1 MEIFNEIEEK
11 YIKINGITLHTIIT
25 GSGEPLILLH
35 GFPDFWYGWK
45 NIILGL
51 KDKFQLIVPDMR
63 GYNLSDKPDGI
74 ENYKLDILIEDI
86 KGLSEKLGFTK
97 FNLAGHDWGGMV
109 SWTLAEKYPEILKK
123 LIILNAPHPKIFR
136 KLITKD
142 NDQKKASGYIVR
154 FLKEGESFLFE
165 NNFQA
170 LQLSVFGTAKNKK
183 AFSEFDK
190 EKYIEAWS
198 QPGALTG
205 GVNYYKANR
214 SYEEWSGIINV
225 PTLVIFGMKDI
236 FVLPKVLEGLE
247 DFIKD
252 LKIVRIEELNY
263 DTYDWIFTDLLTQK
277 RFIYKGKDLDTYG
290 LYVDLSAWS
299 GHIFYIKRI
308 D

>member
-1 MEIFNEIEEK
+1 MNLFNEIEEK
-11 YIKINGITLHTIIT
+11 FIETNGIKLHTIIV

-45 NIILGL
+45 NVILGL
-51 KDKFQLIVPDMR
+51 KDEFKLIIPDMR
-63 GYNLSDKPDGI
+63 GYNLSDKPEGI

-86 KGLSEKLGFTK
+86 KELSEKLGFTE

-109 SWTLAEKYPEILKK
+109 SWALAEKYPELIKK
-123 LIILNAPHPKIFR
+123 LIVLNAPHPKIFR
-136 KLITKD
+136 KLITKN

-198 QPGALTG
+198 QPGALTR
-205 GVNYYKANR
+205 GVNYYRANH

-252 LKIVRIEELNY
+252 LKIVRIENASHWVMHDDPELVNSS
-263 DTYDWIFTDLLTQK
+263 IQSFL
-277 RFIYKGKDLDTYG
+277 RE
-290 LYVDLSAWS
+290 
-299 GHIFYIKRI
+299 
-308 D
+308 

>member
-1 MEIFNEIEEK
+1 MNIVINIMEIFNEIEEK

-86 KGLSEKLGFTK
+86 KCLSEKLGVTE

-109 SWTLAEKYPEILKK
+109 SWALAEKYPEILKK

-136 KLITKD
+136 ELITKD
-142 NDQKKASGYIVR
+142 NNQKKASGYIVR
-154 FLKEGESFLFE
+154 FLKEGENFLYE

-170 LQLSVFGTAKNKK
+170 LQLSVFGTVKNKK

-205 GVNYYKANR
+205 GVNYYRANR

-252 LKIVRIEELNY
+252 LKIVRIENASHWVMHDDPELVNSS
-263 DTYDWIFTDLLTQK
+263 IQSFL
-277 RFIYKGKDLDTYG
+277 RG
-290 LYVDLSAWS
+290 
-299 GHIFYIKRI
+299 
-308 D
+308 

>member
-1 MEIFNEIEEK
+1 MNLFNEIEEK
-11 YIKINGITLHTIIT
+11 FIETNGIKLHTIIA

-45 NIILGL
+45 NVISGL
-51 KDKFQLIVPDMR
+51 KDEFKLIVPDMR
-63 GYNLSDKPDGI
+63 GYNLSEKPEGI
-74 ENYKLDILIEDI
+74 ENYTLDILIEDI
-86 KGLSEKLGFTK
+86 KGLSEKLGFNE
-97 FNLAGHDWGGMV
+97 FNLVGHDWGGMV
-109 SWTLAEKYPEILKK
+109 SWALAEKYPEILKK
-123 LIILNAPHPKIFR
+123 LIVLNAPHPKIFR

-142 NDQKKASGYIVR
+142 NDQKKASGYIGR
-154 FLKEGESFLFE
+154 FLKEGENFLFE

-205 GVNYYKANR
+205 GVNYYRANR
-214 SYEEWSGIINV
+214 RYEEWSGIINV
-225 PTLVIFGMKDI
+225 PTLVIFGMKDM

-252 LKIVRIEELNY
+252 LKIVRIKNASHWVMHDDPELVNSS
-263 DTYDWIFTDLLTQK
+263 IQSFL
-277 RFIYKGKDLDTYG
+277 KG
-290 LYVDLSAWS
+290 
-299 GHIFYIKRI
+299 
-308 D
+308 

>member
-109 SWTLAEKYPEILKK
+109 SWALAEKYPEILKK

-252 LKIVRIEELNY
+252 LKIVRIENASHWIMHDDPELVNSS
-263 DTYDWIFTDLLTQK
+263 IQSFL
-277 RFIYKGKDLDTYG
+277 RE
-290 LYVDLSAWS
+290 
-299 GHIFYIKRI
+299 
-308 D
+308 

>member
-86 KGLSEKLGFTK
+86 KGLSEKLGFTE

-109 SWTLAEKYPEILKK
+109 SWALAEKYPEILKK

-252 LKIVRIEELNY
+252 LKIVRIENASHWVMHDDPELVNSS
-263 DTYDWIFTDLLTQK
+263 IQSFL
-277 RFIYKGKDLDTYG
+277 RG
-290 LYVDLSAWS
+290 
-299 GHIFYIKRI
+299 
-308 D
+308 

>member
-1 MEIFNEIEEK
+1 MNIVIKYYGNINEIEEK
-11 YIKINGITLHTIIT
+11 YIKINGIALHTIIT

-109 SWTLAEKYPEILKK
+109 SWALAEKYPEILKK

-252 LKIVRIEELNY
+252 LKIVRIENASHWVMHDDPELVNSS
-263 DTYDWIFTDLLTQK
+263 IQSFL
-277 RFIYKGKDLDTYG
+277 RE
-290 LYVDLSAWS
+290 
-299 GHIFYIKRI
+299 
-308 D
+308 

>member
-109 SWTLAEKYPEILKK
+109 SWALAEKYPEILKK

-252 LKIVRIEELNY
+252 LKIVRIENASHWVMHDDPELVNSS
-263 DTYDWIFTDLLTQK
+263 IQSFL
-277 RFIYKGKDLDTYG
+277 RE
-290 LYVDLSAWS
+290 
-299 GHIFYIKRI
+299 
-308 D
+308 

>member
-1 MEIFNEIEEK
+1 MEIFNKIEEK

-109 SWTLAEKYPEILKK
+109 SWALAEKYPEILKK

-252 LKIVRIEELNY
+252 LKIVRIENASHWVMHDDPELVNSS
-263 DTYDWIFTDLLTQK
+263 IQSFL
-277 RFIYKGKDLDTYG
+277 RG
-290 LYVDLSAWS
+290 
-299 GHIFYIKRI
+299 
-308 D
+308 

>member
-86 KGLSEKLGFTK
+86 KGLSEKLGFTE

-109 SWTLAEKYPEILKK
+109 SWALAEKYPEILKK

-225 PTLVIFGMKDI
+225 QTLVIFGMKDI

-252 LKIVRIEELNY
+252 LKIVRIENASHWVMHDDPELVNSS
-263 DTYDWIFTDLLTQK
+263 IQSFL
-277 RFIYKGKDLDTYG
+277 RG
-290 LYVDLSAWS
+290 
-299 GHIFYIKRI
+299 
-308 D
+308 

>member
-86 KGLSEKLGFTK
+86 KGLSEKLGFTE

-109 SWTLAEKYPEILKK
+109 SWALAEKYPEILKK

-247 DFIKD
+247 DFIKA
-252 LKIVRIEELNY
+252 LKIVRIENASHWVMQDDPELVNSS
-263 DTYDWIFTDLLTQK
+263 IQSFL
-277 RFIYKGKDLDTYG
+277 RG
-290 LYVDLSAWS
+290 
-299 GHIFYIKRI
+299 
-308 D
+308 

>member
-1 MEIFNEIEEK
+1 MNLFNEIEEK
-11 YIKINGITLHTIIT
+11 FIETNGIKLHTIIV

-45 NIILGL
+45 NVILGL
-51 KDKFQLIVPDMR
+51 KDEFKLIVPDMR
-63 GYNLSDKPDGI
+63 GYNLSDKPEGI
-74 ENYKLDILIEDI
+74 ENYKLEILIEDI
-86 KGLSEKLGFTK
+86 KGLSEELGFTE

-109 SWTLAEKYPEILKK
+109 SWALAEKYPEILKK

-136 KLITKD
+136 KLITK
-142 NDQKKASGYIVR
+142 NNAQRKASGYIVR
-154 FLKEGESFLFE
+154 FLKEGENFLFE

-198 QPGALTG
+198 QPGALNG
-205 GVNYYKANR
+205 GVNYYRANR
-214 SYEEWSGIINV
+214 RYDEWSGIINV
-225 PTLVIFGMKDI
+225 PTLVIFGMKDV

-252 LKIVRIEELNY
+252 LKIVRIENASHWVMHDDPELVNSS
-263 DTYDWIFTDLLTQK
+263 IQSFL
-277 RFIYKGKDLDTYG
+277 KG
-290 LYVDLSAWS
+290 
-299 GHIFYIKRI
+299 
-308 D
+308 

>member
-86 KGLSEKLGFTK
+86 KGLSENLGITE

-109 SWTLAEKYPEILKK
+109 SWALAEKYPEILKK

-205 GVNYYKANR
+205 GVNYYRANR

-252 LKIVRIEELNY
+252 LKIVRIENASHWVMHDDPEMVNSSIQSFLRG
-263 DTYDWIFTDLLTQK
+263 Q
-277 RFIYKGKDLDTYG
+277 
-290 LYVDLSAWS
+290 
-299 GHIFYIKRI
+299 
-308 D
+308 

>member
-1 MEIFNEIEEK
+1 
-11 YIKINGITLHTIIT
+11 
-25 GSGEPLILLH
+25 
-35 GFPDFWYGWK
+35 
-45 NIILGL
+45 
-51 KDKFQLIVPDMR
+51 
-63 GYNLSDKPDGI
+63 
-74 ENYKLDILIEDI
+74 
-86 KGLSEKLGFTK
+86 
-97 FNLAGHDWGGMV
+97 MV
-109 SWTLAEKYPEILKK
+109 SWALAEKYPEILKK

-205 GVNYYKANR
+205 GVNYYRANR

-236 FVLPKVLEGLE
+236 FVLPKVLKGLE
-247 DFIKD
+247 NFIKD
-252 LKIVRIEELNY
+252 LKIVRIENASHWVMHDDPELVNSS
-263 DTYDWIFTDLLTQK
+263 IQSFL
-277 RFIYKGKDLDTYG
+277 RG
-290 LYVDLSAWS
+290 
-299 GHIFYIKRI
+299 
-308 D
+308 

>member
-109 SWTLAEKYPEILKK
+109 SWALAEKYPEILKK

-214 SYEEWSGIINV
+214 SYEEWSGVINV

-236 FVLPKVLEGLE
+236 FVLPKVLEGLD

-252 LKIVRIEELNY
+252 LKIVRIENASHWVMHDDPELVNSS
-263 DTYDWIFTDLLTQK
+263 IQSFL
-277 RFIYKGKDLDTYG
+277 RE
-290 LYVDLSAWS
+290 
-299 GHIFYIKRI
+299 
-308 D
+308 

>member
-11 YIKINGITLHTIIT
+11 FIETNGIKLHTIIV

-86 KGLSEKLGFTK
+86 KGLSEKLGFTE

-109 SWTLAEKYPEILKK
+109 SWALAEKYPEILKK

-142 NDQKKASGYIVR
+142 NDQKKASEYIVR

-252 LKIVRIEELNY
+252 LKIVRIENASHWVMHDDPELVNSS
-263 DTYDWIFTDLLTQK
+263 IQSFL
-277 RFIYKGKDLDTYG
+277 RG
-290 LYVDLSAWS
+290 
-299 GHIFYIKRI
+299 
-308 D
+308 

>member
-109 SWTLAEKYPEILKK
+109 SWALAEKYPEILKK

-205 GVNYYKANR
+205 GVNYYRANR

-252 LKIVRIEELNY
+252 LKIVRIENASHWVMHDDPELVNSS
-263 DTYDWIFTDLLTQK
+263 IQSFL
-277 RFIYKGKDLDTYG
+277 RG
-290 LYVDLSAWS
+290 
-299 GHIFYIKRI
+299 
-308 D
+308 

>member
-11 YIKINGITLHTIIT
+11 FIETNGIKLHTIIV

-86 KGLSEKLGFTK
+86 KGLSEKLGFTE

-109 SWTLAEKYPEILKK
+109 SWALAEKYPEILKK

-142 NDQKKASGYIVR
+142 NNQKKASGYIVR

-252 LKIVRIEELNY
+252 LKIVRIENASHWVMHDDPELVNSS
-263 DTYDWIFTDLLTQK
+263 IQSFL
-277 RFIYKGKDLDTYG
+277 RG
-290 LYVDLSAWS
+290 
-299 GHIFYIKRI
+299 
-308 D
+308 

>member
-1 MEIFNEIEEK
+1 MKIFNEIEEK

-109 SWTLAEKYPEILKK
+109 SWALAEKYPEILKK

-252 LKIVRIEELNY
+252 LEIVRIENASHWVMHDDPELVNSS
-263 DTYDWIFTDLLTQK
+263 IQSFL
-277 RFIYKGKDLDTYG
+277 RE
-290 LYVDLSAWS
+290 
-299 GHIFYIKRI
+299 
-308 D
+308 

>member
-1 MEIFNEIEEK
+1 MNLFNEIEEK
-11 YIKINGITLHTIIT
+11 FIETNGLKLHTIIA

-45 NIILGL
+45 NVISGL
-51 KDKFQLIVPDMR
+51 KDEFKLIVPDMR
-63 GYNLSDKPDGI
+63 GYNLSEKPEGI
-74 ENYKLDILIEDI
+74 ENYTLDILIEDI
-86 KGLSEKLGFTK
+86 KGLSEKLGFNE
-97 FNLAGHDWGGMV
+97 FNLVGHDWGGMV
-109 SWTLAEKYPEILKK
+109 SWALAEKYPEILKK
-123 LIILNAPHPKIFR
+123 LIVLNAPHPKIFR

-142 NDQKKASGYIVR
+142 NDQKKASGYIGR
-154 FLKEGESFLFE
+154 FLKEGENFLFE

-205 GVNYYKANR
+205 GVNYYRANR
-214 SYEEWSGIINV
+214 RYEEWSGIINV
-225 PTLVIFGMKDI
+225 PTLVIFGMKDM

-252 LKIVRIEELNY
+252 LKIVRIENASHWVMHDDPELVNSS
-263 DTYDWIFTDLLTQK
+263 IQSFL
-277 RFIYKGKDLDTYG
+277 KG
-290 LYVDLSAWS
+290 
-299 GHIFYIKRI
+299 
-308 D
+308 

>member
-109 SWTLAEKYPEILKK
+109 SWALAEKYPEILKK

-252 LKIVRIEELNY
+252 LKIVRIENASHWVMHDDPELVNSS
-263 DTYDWIFTDLLTQK
+263 IQSFL
-277 RFIYKGKDLDTYG
+277 RG
-290 LYVDLSAWS
+290 
-299 GHIFYIKRI
+299 
-308 D
+308 

>member
-1 MEIFNEIEEK
+1 MNLFNEIEEK
-11 YIKINGITLHTIIT
+11 FIETNGIKLHTIIA

-45 NIILGL
+45 NVISGL
-51 KDKFQLIVPDMR
+51 KDEFKLIVPDMR
-63 GYNLSDKPDGI
+63 GYNLSEKPEGI
-74 ENYKLDILIEDI
+74 ENYTLDILIEDI
-86 KGLSEKLGFTK
+86 KGLSEKLGFNE
-97 FNLAGHDWGGMV
+97 FNLVGHDWGGMV
-109 SWTLAEKYPEILKK
+109 SWALAEKYPEILKK
-123 LIILNAPHPKIFR
+123 LIVLNAPHPKIFR

-142 NDQKKASGYIVR
+142 NDQKKASGYIGR
-154 FLKEGESFLFE
+154 FIKEGENFLFE

-205 GVNYYKANR
+205 GVNYYRANR
-214 SYEEWSGIINV
+214 RYEEWSGIINV
-225 PTLVIFGMKDI
+225 PTLVIFGMKDM

-252 LKIVRIEELNY
+252 LKIVRIENASHWVMHDDPELVNSS
-263 DTYDWIFTDLLTQK
+263 IQSFL
-277 RFIYKGKDLDTYG
+277 KG
-290 LYVDLSAWS
+290 
-299 GHIFYIKRI
+299 
-308 D
+308 

>member
-109 SWTLAEKYPEILKK
+109 SWALAEKYPEILKK

-142 NDQKKASGYIVR
+142 NDQKKDSGYIVR

-214 SYEEWSGIINV
+214 SYEEWSGVINV

-252 LKIVRIEELNY
+252 LKIVRIENASHWVMHDDPELVNSS
-263 DTYDWIFTDLLTQK
+263 IQSFL
-277 RFIYKGKDLDTYG
+277 RE
-290 LYVDLSAWS
+290 
-299 GHIFYIKRI
+299 
-308 D
+308 

>member
-25 GSGEPLILLH
+25 GSVEPLILLH

-86 KGLSEKLGFTK
+86 KGLSEKLGFTE

-109 SWTLAEKYPEILKK
+109 SWALAEKYPEILKK

-205 GVNYYKANR
+205 GVNYYRANR

-252 LKIVRIEELNY
+252 LKIVRIENASHWVMHDDPELVNSS
-263 DTYDWIFTDLLTQK
+263 IQSFL
-277 RFIYKGKDLDTYG
+277 RG
-290 LYVDLSAWS
+290 
-299 GHIFYIKRI
+299 
-308 D
+308 

>member
-252 LKIVRIEELNY
+252 LKIVRIENASHWVMHDDPELVNSS
-263 DTYDWIFTDLLTQK
+263 IQSFL
-277 RFIYKGKDLDTYG
+277 RG
-290 LYVDLSAWS
+290 
-299 GHIFYIKRI
+299 
-308 D
+308 

>member
-86 KGLSEKLGFTK
+86 KGLSEKLGFTE

-109 SWTLAEKYPEILKK
+109 SWALAEKYPEILKK

-252 LKIVRIEELNY
+252 LKIVRIENASHWVMHDDPELVNSS
-263 DTYDWIFTDLLTQK
+263 IQSFL
-277 RFIYKGKDLDTYG
+277 RE
-290 LYVDLSAWS
+290 
-299 GHIFYIKRI
+299 
-308 D
+308 